1 MEERLTSE
9 YSLQS
14 EIYAL
19 YKYLIALYKY
29 LIEVKPIHRIKS
41 TNHANK
47 VFYGRVFIQKENI
60 EQNIRY

>member
-1 MEERLTSE
+1 MEERITSE
-9 YSLQS
+9 YPLQS

-19 YKYLIALYKY
+19 YKYLIALCKY

-47 VFYGRVFIQKENI
+47 VYYGHVFIQKENI
-60 EQNIRY
+60 KQNIRY